1 MSPYDDGRYTTLQN
15 FHFGQGIA
23 AQTSTIAARVEI
35 ERKTMMQGVT
45 IKDWNVQV
53 ITGATFTGTGANF
66 AGMDIAISKSLGG
79 TGDVTPFGSATLNTN
94 ADATVL
100 DATCTETNLV
110 AGDDLV
116 LSYEAGTGAPALAP
130 RCEADVQ
137 YVEKFVGG

>member
-1 MSPYDDGRYTTLQN
+1 MPYDDEKYDTKQN
-15 FHFGQGIA
+15 IHMGTGHA
-23 AQTSTIAARVEI
+23 AQTSTISARAEI
-35 ERKTMMQGVT
+35 DRKTMMQGVR

-53 ITGATFTGTGANF
+53 LTGGTFTGTGANF
-66 AGMDIAISKSLGG
+66 AGVNVAISKSLGG
-79 TGDVTPFGSATLNTN
+79 TGTVTPFGSAALNTN
-94 ADATVL
+94 ADGSVV

-130 RCEADVQ
+130 LVEADVQ